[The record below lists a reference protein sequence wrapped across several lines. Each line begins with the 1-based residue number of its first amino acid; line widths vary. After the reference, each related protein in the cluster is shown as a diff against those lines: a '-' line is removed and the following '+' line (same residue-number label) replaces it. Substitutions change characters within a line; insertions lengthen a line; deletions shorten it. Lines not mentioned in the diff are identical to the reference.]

1 MQYAGNVLVYSAIS
15 PCNGDWFGGINT
27 KNADAFLDALADVEF
42 GSSGGVSDD
51 TLRQYWRGRM
61 GLTKEEQLQVSEK
74 RVVIPATAEHESP
87 DLTRPTCFDICV
99 TRAVPDRRPLK
110 PNH

>member
-15 PCNGDWFGGINT
+15 PCNGDWFGGINPE
-27 KNADAFLDALADVEF
+27 NAEAFLDAVADVEF

-61 GLTKEEQLQVSEK
+61 GLTKEEQLQVSDK
-74 RVVIPATAEHESP
+74 RVIMPTVLQSLRTQTSP
-87 DLTRPTCFDICV
+87 YQHIMILRHTSC
-99 TRAVPDRRPLK
+99 L
-110 PNH
+110 